1 MKKLLM
7 AALGL
12 VGTVGC
18 GAVIDLAQPD
28 TTAVELVNDGEFDV
42 DVTLYI
48 SDNQET
54 IEELLTETGTKLE
67 YWVPA
72 GDTVRFSR
80 DCDVLQAIVI
90 ENAELMLVGEI
101 GPETGSE
108 VLRDGSDFFCG
119 DTIVFTFTHSG
130 AIVDFDVSTSFQ

>member
-1 MKKLLM
+1 
-7 AALGL
+7 
-12 VGTVGC
+12 VGC
-18 GAVIDLAQPD
+18 DAVIGLAQPD
-28 TTAVELVNDGEFDV
+28 TTAVDLVNDGEFDV

-54 IEELLTETGTKLE
+54 IEELLTETGTRLE
-67 YWVPA
+67 YSVPA
-72 GDTVRFSR
+72 GETVRFSR
-80 DCDVLQAIVI
+80 DCDALQAIVI
-90 ENAELMLVGEI
+90 ENAELRLVGEI